1 MNGILSALFALMAL
15 SLYRLF
21 VGPSLYDRLVALH
34 LVSAE
39 IVLLLCVH
47 AVQAGRAFYL
57 DVAMIYA
64 LLSFVET
71 IAFARLRPPP
81 RGGAVP

>member
-1 MNGILSALFALMAL
+1 MSWDIQILYALMAL

-21 VGPSLYDRLVALH
+21 AGPTLFDRLVAMH

-39 IVLLLCVH
+39 IILLLCIH
-47 AVQAGRAFYL
+47 AVRYGRGFYL

-64 LLSFVET
+64 LLSFAET
-71 IAFARLRPPP
+71 IAFVRLGTPP
-81 RGGAVP
+81 RKGVPS